1 MAKPPDQLLSFE
13 QYGQAAEALHVL
25 SGVLLFEFVR
35 RDTATAAR
43 DQIARNFIA
52 RADNLEC
59 LSQTEQGFQPC
70 TSAAMN
76 SIPLALATER
86 CAVVNTAEYLK

>member
-35 RDTATAAR
+35 RDTATHAIRSHAISLLAR
-43 DQIARNFIA
+43 TTWNVCPKQN
-52 RADNLEC
+52 RAF
-59 LSQTEQGFQPC
+59 SH
-70 TSAAMN
+70 
-76 SIPLALATER
+76 ALPR
-86 CAVVNTAEYLK
+86 Q